1 MARQVRALMTIVDY
15 SIGNQVID
23 YYKDKNTTFSFTTHG
38 YGTAT
43 SDILN
48 YIGLAE
54 TKKSVTLTVLE
65 KSNAEYALWELSK
78 LLNLNKV
85 GKGIAFTI
93 PVSSMNKFFVNMME
107 EYNDINITDKEKEK
121 LRLTLKSGKSNGDGK
136 SLRIASQGGDEYN
149 MTTDYP
155 YELIFTIVSRDYLD
169 AAKEAAKRAGA
180 RGGTSIHALGLGSA
194 DAFKFLGITINPEK
208 EIMLNVVKKEEK
220 TKVMS
225 EIVEEVGIATA
236 GQGICFALPVDYAL
250 GLTTSG
256 TDNSDK

>member
-1 MARQVRALMTIVDY
+1 
-15 SIGNQVID
+15 
-23 YYKDKNTTFSFTTHG
+23 
-38 YGTAT
+38 
-43 SDILN
+43 
-48 YIGLAE
+48 
-54 TKKSVTLTVLE
+54 
-65 KSNAEYALWELSK
+65 
-78 LLNLNKV
+78 
-85 GKGIAFTI
+85 
-93 PVSSMNKFFVNMME
+93 MNKFFVNMME

-121 LRLTLKSGKSNGDGK
+121 LRMTLKSGKGDDK
-136 SLRIASQGGDEYN
+136 IKLATQGGDEYN
-149 MTTDYP
+149 MSNEYP
-155 YELIFTIVSRDYLD
+155 YELIFTIVSREYLD

-225 EIVEEVGIATA
+225 EIVEEVGISTA

-256 TDNSDK
+256 NDLENK

>member
-1 MARQVRALMTIVDY
+1 MGRQVRALMSIVDY
-15 SIGNQVID
+15 SLGNQVID

-65 KSNAEYALWELSK
+65 KSNAEYALWELGK

-121 LRLTLKSGKSNGDGK
+121 LRMTLKSGKGDGK
-136 SLRIASQGGDEYN
+136 IKLAAQGGDEYN
-149 MTTDYP
+149 MNTEYP

-225 EIVEEVGIATA
+225 EIVEEVGISTA

-250 GLTTSG
+250 GLTTSVENG
-256 TDNSDK
+256 AEK